1 MGCCSSSSGR
11 YGRREASRTRVNH
24 KLLHS
29 VVTTVEITLPDAL
42 AAEAK
47 AAGLLSAEAMEN
59 LVRSKL
65 AAVRVMRLQQ
75 AREILKG
82 QPAEPM
88 TVQEINAEI
97 KAYRQGQ
104 HLATGS

>member
-1 MGCCSSSSGR
+1 
-11 YGRREASRTRVNH
+11 
-24 KLLHS
+24 
-29 VVTTVEITLPDAL
+29 
-42 AAEAK
+42 
-47 AAGLLSAEAMEN
+47 MEN

-75 AREILKG
+75 AREILNG

>member
-1 MGCCSSSSGR
+1 
-11 YGRREASRTRVNH
+11 
-24 KLLHS
+24 LHS
-29 VVTTVEITLPDAL
+29 VVTTIEITLPDAL

-47 AAGLLSAEAMEN
+47 AAGLLSAMEN

-104 HLATGS
+104 YLATGS